1 MEQCL
6 NTNVKGV
13 NKISPQKWVLY
24 RHVELL
30 PIQSKRGDKFYL
42 FFLIVNIAGGFVQ
55 IIAVIRAEIQIDTN
69 LAVVR

>member
-1 MEQCL
+1 MEHRL
-6 NTNVKGV
+6 NTNVQRCKQ
-13 NKISPQKWVLY
+13 ISPQKWVLY
-24 RHVELL
+24 RHVKLS

>member
-1 MEQCL
+1 MC
-6 NTNVKGV
+6 KGV
-13 NKISPQKWVLY
+13 NKISPQKWFLY
-24 RHVELL
+24 QQVELSL
-30 PIQSKRGDKFYL
+30 IQSKRGDKFYL

>member
-1 MEQCL
+1 MC
-6 NTNVKGV
+6 KGV

-24 RHVELL
+24 RHVELS
-30 PIQSKRGDKFYL
+30 PIQSKRDDKFYL
-42 FFLIVNIAGGFVQ
+42 FFLIVNITGGFVQ

>member
-1 MEQCL
+1 MC
-6 NTNVKGV
+6 KGV

-24 RHVELL
+24 RQVELS
-30 PIQSKRGDKFYL
+30 PMQSKRGDKFYL
-42 FFLIVNIAGGFVQ
+42 FFLIVNIAVGFVQ

>member
-1 MEQCL
+1 MC
-6 NTNVKGV
+6 NGV

-24 RHVELL
+24 RHVELSL
-30 PIQSKRGDKFYL
+30 IQSKRGDKFYL

>member
-1 MEQCL
+1 MC
-6 NTNVKGV
+6 KGV

-24 RHVELL
+24 RHVELS

-42 FFLIVNIAGGFVQ
+42 FFLKVNITGGFVQ

>member
-1 MEQCL
+1 MC
-6 NTNVKGV
+6 KGV

-24 RHVELL
+24 RHVELSL
-30 PIQSKRGDKFYL
+30 IQSKRGDKFYL
-42 FFLIVNIAGGFVQ
+42 FFLIVNITGGFVQ

>member
-1 MEQCL
+1 MC
-6 NTNVKGV
+6 KGV

-24 RHVELL
+24 RHVELSL
-30 PIQSKRGDKFYL
+30 IQSKRGDKFYL

>member
-1 MEQCL
+1 MC
-6 NTNVKGV
+6 KGV

-24 RHVELL
+24 RHVELS
-30 PIQSKRGDKFYL
+30 PIQSKRGDTFYL
-42 FFLIVNIAGGFVQ
+42 FFLIVNIAVGFVQ

>member
-1 MEQCL
+1 M
-6 NTNVKGV
+6 NYKKKKINANV
-13 NKISPQKWVLY
+13 S
-24 RHVELL
+24 RHVELS

-55 IIAVIRAEIQIDTN
+55 IIVVIRAEIQIDTN

>member
-1 MEQCL
+1 MC
-6 NTNVKGV
+6 KGV

-24 RHVELL
+24 RHVKLS

-42 FFLIVNIAGGFVQ
+42 FFLIVNIAGGFVK

>member
-24 RHVELL
+24 RHVELSL
-30 PIQSKRGDKFYL
+30 IQSKRGDKFYL

>member
-1 MEQCL
+1 MC
-6 NTNVKGV
+6 KGV
-13 NKISPQKWVLY
+13 NKISPQNWVLY
-24 RHVELL
+24 RQVELSL
-30 PIQSKRGDKFYL
+30 IQSKRGDKFYL

>member
-1 MEQCL
+1 MC
-6 NTNVKGV
+6 KGV

-24 RHVELL
+24 RHVKLS

-42 FFLIVNIAGGFVQ
+42 LFLIVNIAGGFVQ
-55 IIAVIRAEIQIDTN
+55 IIAVIRAEIQIDAN

>member
-1 MEQCL
+1 MC
-6 NTNVKGV
+6 KGV

-24 RHVELL
+24 RQVELSL
-30 PIQSKRGDKFYL
+30 IQSKRGDKFYL

>member
-1 MEQCL
+1 MC
-6 NTNVKGV
+6 KGV

-24 RHVELL
+24 RHVEFS